1 MALYVNTNVS
11 SINSQ
16 NKLNNATNSLNT
28 TYQRLASGLRI
39 NSAKDDS
46 AGLQISNRMTA
57 QINGLNQG
65 NRNANDGIALAQTAE
80 GAMDEMTTMLQ
91 KIRTLALQ
99 SANGTNT
106 SADRAAIQKDVKA
119 FSEEITRISDKTT
132 FNGQTLLSG
141 KDGNNTLLVNGKIN
155 FQVGSNANDTLSV
168 DLSEG
173 FSVNSIVNKGFN
185 NSSVSTEVT
194 LTSFASAEAVQTGA
208 TNTTDTGLQAGK
220 YVNLANGEIVEFKA
234 DGTSTAEDLGWASG
248 MILQSV
254 DDPTKLFIDAG
265 TTDAEALFDATD
277 GTAAT
282 VAGADLS
289 TAGEAATINAD
300 SMMNLI
306 KGTEIAGANISL
318 VNQIASSVFGL
329 SIDRETAGTATAG
342 QAYAGEFTGDVILN
356 ASTYLSSQ
364 SLLEMSDSLIAYVD
378 GKRADLGAIQN
389 RMESTIRNQSNIM
402 ENTTDARS
410 RIRDTDF
417 AAETANLTQQSIIQ
431 QAASSMLMQANQ
443 RPQMALSLLG

>member
-80 GAMDEMTTMLQ
+80 GAMDEMTSMLQ

-106 SADRAAIQKDVKA
+106 SADRVAIQKDVTA
-119 FSEEITRISDKTT
+119 LDAEITRISEKTT

-141 KDGNNTLLVNGKIN
+141 KDGNNTLLINGKVN
-155 FQVGSNANDTLSV
+155 FQVGSNANDTLGV
-168 DLSEG
+168 DLSAGFDVTSVAMEG
-173 FSVNSIVNKGFN
+173 LKNADLSI
-185 NSSVSTEVT
+185 SIEV
-194 LTSFASAEAVQTGA
+194 L
-208 TNTTDTGLQAGK
+208 
-220 YVNLANGEIVEFKA
+220 
-234 DGTSTAEDLGWASG
+234 DGTSTAGIAEDVINISDGSVVSKDTVINTITGFNTASSG
-248 MILQSV
+248 VILRSAS
-254 DDPTKLFIDAG
+254 DPTKYYVS
-265 TTDAEALFDATD
+265 AT
-277 GTAAT
+277 TAAT
-282 VAGADLS
+282 FLSGANDQQTAGVGNYAGTWTAAPAAGESATFTGNDFKNLIEGLAFNKVTGADEAGVKNFIKDAVGLSVTTPTEFAAAANTLATDKYDGTISMDVS
-289 TAGEAATINAD
+289 TA
-300 SMMNLI
+300 
-306 KGTEIAGANISL
+306 
-318 VNQIASSVFGL
+318 Q
-329 SIDRETAGTATAG
+329 
-342 QAYAGEFTGDVILN
+342 
-356 ASTYLSSQ
+356 SSQ
-364 SLLEMSDSLIAYVD
+364 GLLSVIDSFIGYVD

>member
-91 KIRTLALQ
+91 KVRTLALQ

-106 SADRAAIQKDVKA
+106 FADRQAIQKDVKA
-119 FSEEITRISDKTT
+119 FSEEITRISEKTT

-141 KDGNNTLLVNGKIN
+141 AKGNNTLLINGKIN
-155 FQVGSNANDTLSV
+155 FQVGSNANDTLNV
-168 DLSEG
+168 DLSKG
-173 FSVNSIVNKGFN
+173 FSINSIINEVIP
-185 NSSVSTEVT
+185 NSSIDTAITVNVAAGDTADAGNTAEVGEFINLTTGERVT
-194 LTSFASAEAVQTGA
+194 L
-208 TNTTDTGLQAGK
+208 
-220 YVNLANGEIVEFKA
+220 
-234 DGTSTAEDLGWASG
+234 ASG
-248 MILQSV
+248 DAFENNVVYQRV
-254 DDPTKLFIDAG
+254 DDPTQFLVGQTDGEAIYGEDGAALGTGGDQFTVNKDNLLSVLKGTMITEGHDEESYKVVDQIAQAAFGVGVKEPTATIDAA
-265 TTDAEALFDATD
+265 DVQNDATLLD
-277 GTAAT
+277 EMT
-282 VAGADLS
+282 DFK
-289 TAGEAATINAD
+289 GEIILA
-300 SMMNLI
+300 
-306 KGTEIAGANISL
+306 
-318 VNQIASSVFGL
+318 ASSYEG
-329 SIDRETAGTATAG
+329 
-342 QAYAGEFTGDVILN
+342 
-356 ASTYLSSQ
+356 SQ
-364 SLLEMSDSLIAYVD
+364 NLLKMSDALIAYVD
-378 GKRADLGAIQN
+378 GARADLGAIQN

>member
-119 FSEEITRISDKTT
+119 FSEEITRISEKTT

-141 KDGNNTLLVNGKIN
+141 KDGNNTLLINGKIN
-155 FQVGSNANDTLSV
+155 FQVGSNANDILDV
-168 DLSEG
+168 DLSKG
-173 FSVNSIVNKGFN
+173 FSVKSIVNDSFG
-185 NSSVSTEVT
+185 SDSVSTEVT
-194 LTSFASAEAVQTGA
+194 LTSVDGTTGTGA
-208 TNTTDTGLQAGK
+208 LAAGTYINLKTGDKVEIDGTTDVK
-220 YVNLANGEIVEFKA
+220 
-234 DGTSTAEDLGWASG
+234 TAYGDV
-248 MILQSV
+248 ILQSA
-254 DDPTKLFIDAG
+254 DDPTKMFIDKDSA
-265 TTDAEALFDATD
+265 AALFDATN
-277 GTAAT
+277 GTAGT
-282 VAGADLS
+282 VAGQALG
-289 TAGEAATINAD
+289 TAGNAATIDAD
-300 SMMNLI
+300 KMMDLI
-306 KGTEIAGANISL
+306 RGTEITGASVDL
-318 VNQIASSVFGL
+318 VNQLSSGAFGL
-329 SIDRETAGTATAG
+329 SIDRETAGNATAG
-342 QAYAGEFTGDVILN
+342 AAYAGEFTGNVTLN